1 MSRRPNSDSS
11 LSLRARAFVD
21 SDNRGEVRLLTDKQR
36 RELLGIATRID
47 VPARGIVYREHTAAS
62 AVFICGDGALKA
74 FRDLPSGRRHIV
86 AFMFRG
92 DMFGLAEN
100 GRYVNTV
107 QATMPTVCYRLP
119 LGPLLGVIMQDPQMQ
134 FSFLCKVTHEL
145 RESQRRS
152 IIVAHRAA
160 AGRLAMFLRLL
171 EKSPIARPS
180 EEDIP
185 IPISRSDIAAYLNL
199 TLESVSR
206 ACRELDRAG
215 IVTFDGRHTAHVTDR
230 RRFTRMA
237 AEV

>member
-1 MSRRPNSDSS
+1 VSRRTASDSS
-11 LSLRARAFVD
+11 LSLRARPFVD
-21 SDNRGEVRLLTDKQR
+21 ADNGGEVRLLTDKQR
-36 RELLGIATRID
+36 RELLGIATKIE
-47 VPARGIVYREHTAAS
+47 VPARGIVYREHTHS
-62 AVFICGDGALKA
+62 SSVFICGDGALKA

-92 DMFGLAEN
+92 DMFGLAES

-145 RESQRRS
+145 RESQRRA
-152 IIVAHRAA
+152 IIVARRAA

-171 EKSPIARPS
+171 EKSPVARS
-180 EEDIP
+180 SDDEIP
-185 IPISRSDIAAYLNL
+185 IPVSRSDIAAYLNL

-215 IVTFDGRHTAHVTDR
+215 IVTFESRHTAHVADR
-230 RRFTRMA
+230 RRFTKIA